1 MEKLSQIALQ
11 KSVQVVKVDGQGPLL
26 RRLVALGLR
35 PGAEISV
42 VRRAPLGD
50 PMVVRVQGTTLSI
63 RHSVAD
69 GVLVRG

>member
-11 KSVQVVKVDGQGPLL
+11 KSVQVIKVDGQGPLL

-50 PMVVRVQGTTLSI
+50 PMVVRVSGTTLSI

>member
-11 KSVQVVKVDGQGPLL
+11 RSVQVVKVDGQGPLL